1 MKGNQYNIAL
11 VVFFVG
17 YVITETPSNILLKK
31 LKPTR
36 WIPLIMVCWAIVMT
50 LMGLVTNFA
59 GLVATRFL
67 LGLCESGLFPG
78 IW

>member
-1 MKGNQYNIAL
+1 MI
-11 VVFFVG
+11 
-17 YVITETPSNILLKK
+17 
-31 LKPTR
+31 
-36 WIPLIMVCWAIVMT
+36 CWAIVMT

-78 IW
+78 ICCKPFAQSRVRLNSS